1 MTSGPM
7 DVNDGPLR
15 HALTRLLAGEALG
28 EDEMTAALGAVMD
41 GQAHDAQLGALL
53 MALRVRGETPA
64 EILGAVRAMRARA
77 VPVAVRTGGR
87 PLLDTAGTGGDGQGT
102 FNISTAVAFVCAA
115 GGVAVAKHGNR
126 AVSSRVGSADVLEA
140 LGVHLTLPPEAV
152 ARCVEE
158 VGVGF
163 LFAPAHHA
171 ALRHA
176 APARRALGF
185 RTILNLLGPM
195 TNPAGATHQLVGLFD
210 AARLEVVAQ
219 VLGRLGARRALVVH
233 GRDGMDEISTA
244 ALTDA
249 VEWRDG
255 ETRRHVIAPLELGI
269 EPPGEGALAGGDAD
283 HNAAILRG
291 ILGGEAGRGADI
303 VALNAGAALWVAE
316 RAEDLAGGLALARE
330 LLASGEPLH
339 RLQQLVDLTQQLSQG
354 PGR

>member
-1 MTSGPM
+1 MTATTSENAGRDDAP
-7 DVNDGPLR
+7 VR
-15 HALTRLLAGEALG
+15 HALHRLLAGHPLT
-28 EDEMTAALGAVMD
+28 EDEMAAALGAIMD
-41 GQAHDAQLGALL
+41 GQAHDAQVGALL
-53 MALRVRGETPA
+53 TALRLRGETPE

-77 VPVAVRTGGR
+77 VPVDVRTGGR

-140 LGVHLTLPPEAV
+140 LGVRLTLAPEAV

-185 RTILNLLGPM
+185 RTLLNLLGPM

-210 AARLEVVAQ
+210 ASRLEVVAQ
-219 VLGRLGARRALVVH
+219 VLGRLGAERALVVH
-233 GRDGMDEISTA
+233 GRDGMDELSTA
-244 ALTDA
+244 APTDA
-249 VEWRDG
+249 VEWHAG
-255 ETRRHVIAPLELGI
+255 ATRRHVFHPDALGLS
-269 EPPGEGALAGGDAD
+269 PPDPGALAGGDAAR
-283 HNAAILRG
+283 NAAILRD
-291 ILGGEAGRGADI
+291 ILGGAAGPGADV
-303 VALNAGAALWVAE
+303 VALNAGAALWIAG
-316 RAEDLAGGLALARE
+316 RADDLPDGLTLARE
-330 LLASGEPLH
+330 LLASGEPL
-339 RLQQLVDLTQQLSQG
+339 RRVQALAALSQELA
-354 PGR
+354 P